1 MFSSIKFISFFALV
15 LSLPI
20 LFLNSCGIERSE
32 YGLKS
37 DYQKLG
43 YTCPVSTDNSTPV
56 STSEIPAD
64 NTTYNSV
71 DTTVSVTFSEALATS
86 SITTNTS
93 DTTCSG
99 TFQLSSDNFSTCI
112 KMSAAPVASD
122 NNKTFTV
129 TPASSLSADTT
140 FKLRLT
146 SPIADTSCNVL
157 ASDNTSIVGFSTSP
171 S

>member
-1 MFSSIKFISFFALV
+1 MFSSCKFNSFFALV
-15 LSLPI
+15 LILPI
-20 LFLNSCGIERSE
+20 FFLNSCGIERSE
-32 YGLKS
+32 YGKKS

-43 YTCPVSTDNSTPV
+43 YTCPGFIDISPPTA
-56 STSEIPAD
+56 TSEIPTD

-99 TFQLSSDNFSTCI
+99 SFQLSSDNFSTCI
-112 KMSAAPVASD
+112 KMSADPVASND
-122 NNKTFTV
+122 NKTFTV

-140 FKLRLT
+140 FKRRLT
-146 SPIADTSCNVL
+146 SPIADTS
-157 ASDNTSIVGFSTSP
+157 
-171 S
+171 